1 MNLLEQMKPDALS
14 SLLDYKAKYP
24 TVGMDLV
31 KTLATKQFALN
42 LTLDEVTA
50 LCSALNIN
58 YSLFLGQILDA
69 FEFQFTTTP

>member
-42 LTLDEVTA
+42 LTLDEVTT

-69 FEFQFTTTP
+69 FEFQFTTNP